1 MFQQTTS
8 MKMKAR
14 SLTVK
19 INISRQQIYIL
30 LLSFFLLLFV
40 VIFSFTLLIPEG
52 KEYRIKRMELKKELR
67 EYNKYKTFHDDTL
80 KTLKDLQSKDINII
94 TAFDRP
100 FSPDRFEKQ
109 HKTHFSSLT
118 IAKLKRAKDI
128 DGFSVYEVNTT
139 SHISSPTNFYDFLD
153 ALNKG
158 DWIIGVN
165 FPIKFVRD
173 GEMIK
178 SSFTMKVYANNKDKN
193 STASASLAK

>member
-1 MFQQTTS
+1 M
-8 MKMKAR
+8 
-14 SLTVK
+14 K
-19 INISRQQIYIL
+19 INISRHQIYIL
-30 LLSFFLLLFV
+30 LLSVFLFLFV
-40 VIFSFTLLIPEG
+40 LVFSFGLLIPEG
-52 KEYRIKRMELKKELR
+52 QEYRVKRIALKKEQK
-67 EYNKYKTFHDDTL
+67 EFNKYQAFHDETLATL
-80 KTLKDLQSKDINII
+80 KELQSKNRNII

-100 FSPDRFEKQ
+100 FSPQRFEKQ
-109 HKTHFSSLT
+109 HKVHFSSLT
-118 IAKLKRAKDI
+118 IAEIKRAKDEE
-128 DGFSVYEVNTT
+128 GFSVYEVNTT

-193 STASASLAK
+193 ASASASSAK